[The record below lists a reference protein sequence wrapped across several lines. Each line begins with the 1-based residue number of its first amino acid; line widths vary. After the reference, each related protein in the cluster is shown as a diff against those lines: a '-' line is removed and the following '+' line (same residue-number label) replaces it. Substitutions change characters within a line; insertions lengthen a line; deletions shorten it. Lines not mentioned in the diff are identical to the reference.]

1 MVGLVYLSAGWS
13 FDRSFVRIIIIRC
26 AEYPVS
32 SSSLDRC
39 IRMRRHLTRHSPAAC
54 TSYHQF
60 VGLHAGMW
68 MEFQIFHRFTE
79 KRRSI
84 YTNNNNMFLY
94 VQTHTH
100 AVPPAN
106 TWGSPHTNIHPYIQW
121 TSMHKCILHLHL
133 YRCWYSSLCHGFS
146 AECNTFPHTF
156 LLIRTMW
163 CVILHKLYH
172 IQWLTILSAKFVSFV
187 FHLGG
192 ISCCL
197 PSLSFANYSEIFIV
211 LSWFL
216 HVHHLAS
223 VLTQRGEP

>member
-1 MVGLVYLSAGWS
+1 MYLLPPI
-13 FDRSFVRIIIIRC
+13 RSDCMLECEWNSKYFIVLQKSGDQFIQTITTC
-26 AEYPVS
+26 FSTY
-32 SSSLDRC
+32 
-39 IRMRRHLTRHSPAAC
+39 RH
-54 TSYHQF
+54 
-60 VGLHAGMW
+60 
-68 MEFQIFHRFTE
+68 
-79 KRRSI
+79 
-84 YTNNNNMFLY
+84 
-94 VQTHTH
+94 THT
-100 AVPPAN
+100 VPPAN

-187 FHLGG
+187 FNLGG

-197 PSLSFANYSEIFIV
+197 SSLSFANYSEIFIV